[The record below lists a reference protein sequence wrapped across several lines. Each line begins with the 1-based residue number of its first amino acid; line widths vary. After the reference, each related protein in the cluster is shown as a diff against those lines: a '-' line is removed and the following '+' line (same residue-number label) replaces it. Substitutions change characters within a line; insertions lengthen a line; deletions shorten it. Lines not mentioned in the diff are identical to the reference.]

1 MSTRK
6 ITPKSLFKGRSG
18 GLKDVP
24 YPISRATV
32 VCFFSFIEKI
42 SKLNIYFLAN
52 QFFKIDRQLKDIK
65 DAKQSHVNA
74 YDDAIEMVN
83 GFEERLKA
91 VHRMARYAQMKVD
104 DLVKTYIE
112 DIKNLK
118 VIVTRQENT
127 LQAMDLRLARAM
139 RMIHMLTDPLLN
151 SKFKKIFFFKTR
163 CKLLVEAAA
172 TSNNAGTPEIID
184 LSSDHPTPSPP
195 PSPGP
200 ENIMPPADE
209 SQNTRP
215 DVMPDTVFT
224 EGVTPGDF
232 VPGPDALVP
241 EPPVPDHVVPEN
253 VLPVETEDVQQKGDQ
268 PEGVEPVPG
277 VELVP
282 VSEPVSCK
290 SIIIKFCCFLLINFN
305 KANRDDTSSHTMPPP
320 VQVIPPTP
328 VTSQATGLLRV
339 PDTTPAVESSSGIP
353 SRSRSRS
360 PAPESSQPR
369 RSARLSPAPKPPR
382 SDS

>member
-1 MSTRK
+1 MYIRLTSTRK

-42 SKLNIYFLAN
+42 NKLNIYFLAN

-91 VHRMARYAQMKVD
+91 VHRMASYAQMKVD

-151 SKFKKIFFFKTR
+151 SKFKKKKIFKTR

-184 LSSDHPTPSPP
+184 LSSDRPTPSPP

-209 SQNTRP
+209 SQNIRP
-215 DVMPDTVFT
+215 DVMPDTIST
-224 EGVTPGDF
+224 EGVTPDDF

-253 VLPVETEDVQQKGDQ
+253 VVPENVLPVETEDVQQEGDQ
-268 PEGVEPVPG
+268 PGDLPPEDEGVEP
-277 VELVP
+277 VP

-290 SIIIKFCCFLLINFN
+290 SIIIKFCCFLLIN
-305 KANRDDTSSHTMPPP
+305 
-320 VQVIPPTP
+320 
-328 VTSQATGLLRV
+328 
-339 PDTTPAVESSSGIP
+339 
-353 SRSRSRS
+353 
-360 PAPESSQPR
+360 
-369 RSARLSPAPKPPR
+369 
-382 SDS
+382 

>member
-1 MSTRK
+1 
-6 ITPKSLFKGRSG
+6 
-18 GLKDVP
+18 
-24 YPISRATV
+24 
-32 VCFFSFIEKI
+32 
-42 SKLNIYFLAN
+42 
-52 QFFKIDRQLKDIK
+52 
-65 DAKQSHVNA
+65 
-74 YDDAIEMVN
+74 MVN

-91 VHRMARYAQMKVD
+91 VHRTARYAQMKVD
-104 DLVKTYIE
+104 DLVETYVE

-127 LQAMDLRLARAM
+127 LQAMDLQLARAM
-139 RMIHMLTDPLLN
+139 RMIHMLTHPLLN
-151 SKFKKIFFFKTR
+151 SKFKKIFFKTR
-163 CKLLVEAAA
+163 CKLLVEAAG

-184 LSSDHPTPSPP
+184 LFSDSPTPSPP
-195 PSPGP
+195 PSPGT

-215 DVMPDTVFT
+215 DVMPDTIST
-224 EGVTPGDF
+224 EGVTPDDF

-253 VLPVETEDVQQKGDQ
+253 VLPVETEDVQQEGDQ
-268 PEGVEPVPG
+268 PGDLPPEDEGVEPVPG
-277 VELVP
+277 VEPVH

-290 SIIIKFCCFLLINFN
+290 SIIIKFCCFLLINFT
-305 KANRDDTSSHTMPPP
+305 KADRDDTLSHTMPPP

-360 PAPESSQPR
+360 PAPDSSQPR
-369 RSARLSPAPKPPR
+369 RSARLSPAPKRPR
-382 SDS
+382 SDSFDDPASKKQRGH

>member
-1 MSTRK
+1 MRK

-42 SKLNIYFLAN
+42 NKLNIYFLAN
-52 QFFKIDRQLKDIK
+52 RFFKIDRQLKDIK
-65 DAKQSHVNA
+65 DANQSHVDA

-91 VHRMARYAQMKVD
+91 VHRTARYAQMKVD
-104 DLVKTYIE
+104 HLVETYIE

-127 LQAMDLRLARAM
+127 LQAMDLRLARVM
-139 RMIHMLTDPLLN
+139 RMIHMLTHPLLN
-151 SKFKKIFFFKTR
+151 SKFKFIYFFKTC
-163 CKLLVEAAA
+163 CKLLVETAA
-172 TSNNAGTPEIID
+172 TSTNAGTPEIID

-200 ENIMPPADE
+200 ENIMSLADE

-215 DVMPDTVFT
+215 NVMPDTVFT

-253 VLPVETEDVQQKGDQ
+253 VLPVETVEEGDQ
-268 PEGVEPVPG
+268 PGDLPPEDEGVQPVPG
-277 VELVP
+277 VEPVP
-282 VSEPVSCK
+282 VSEPVLCK
-290 SIIIKFCCFLLINFN
+290 SIIIKFCCFLLICLKNF
-305 KANRDDTSSHTMPPP
+305 TISSCLIARGSSNFSPRGRYLLIIKSDCFS
-320 VQVIPPTP
+320 VI
-328 VTSQATGLLRV
+328 
-339 PDTTPAVESSSGIP
+339 
-353 SRSRSRS
+353 
-360 PAPESSQPR
+360 
-369 RSARLSPAPKPPR
+369 RLKGA
-382 SDS
+382 

>member
-42 SKLNIYFLAN
+42 NKLNIYFLAN
-52 QFFKIDRQLKDIK
+52 RFFKIDRQLKDIK
-65 DAKQSHVNA
+65 DAKQSHVDA

-83 GFEERLKA
+83 GFEECLKA
-91 VHRMARYAQMKVD
+91 VHRTARYAQMKVD
-104 DLVKTYIE
+104 DLVETYIE

-139 RMIHMLTDPLLN
+139 CMIHMLTHPLLN
-151 SKFKKIFFFKTR
+151 GKFKFLFLFKTR

-172 TSNNAGTPEIID
+172 TSTNAGTLEIID
-184 LSSDHPTPSPP
+184 LSSDRPTPSPP

-209 SQNTRP
+209 SQNIRP
-215 DVMPDTVFT
+215 DVMPDTIST
-224 EGVTPGDF
+224 EGVTPDDF

-268 PEGVEPVPG
+268 PEGGEPVPG
-277 VELVP
+277 VEPGP

-290 SIIIKFCCFLLINFN
+290 SIIIKFCCFLLINFT
-305 KANRDDTSSHTMPPP
+305 KADWDDTSSHTMPPP

-328 VTSQATGLLRV
+328 VTS
-339 PDTTPAVESSSGIP
+339 
-353 SRSRSRS
+353 
-360 PAPESSQPR
+360 
-369 RSARLSPAPKPPR
+369 
-382 SDS
+382 